1 MPGKGQQ
8 LFSFSMSPSE
18 GIKLYNYAELSH
30 LQYVVINLHILG
42 SLRNCHTFKSLS
54 SLIPTQLLYSLLI
67 KRLEKTLH
75 VHT

>member
-30 LQYVVINLHILG
+30 LQYIVINLHILFRV
-42 SLRNCHTFKSLS
+42 SKKLS
-54 SLIPTQLLYSLLI
+54 HFQISLISHPYTI
-67 KRLEKTLH
+67 TLFFINKE
-75 VHT
+75 T